1 MSAETRTSRTPPLL
15 LAALVLA
22 AALADPSPARAHI
35 IVYKTCL
42 TETIEAASSPRLFF
56 ERRTFARRSAT
67 YAWNA
72 ISADE
77 FGGQYA
83 DFTMSEKTRAMCT
96 KADSGGFACVFSG
109 IPCREVDDCD
119 SVGSRP
125 CLEVER

>member
-1 MSAETRTSRTPPLL
+1 MSAETNPLRIAPLL
-15 LAALVLA
+15 IAALALA
-22 AALADPSPARAHI
+22 AALADPSPAQAHI
-35 IVYKTCL
+35 VVYKTCL

-83 DFTMSEKTRAMCT
+83 DFTLSTKARAMCT

-109 IPCREVDDCD
+109 IPCKEVADCD

-125 CLEVER
+125 CFEVER

>member
-1 MSAETRTSRTPPLL
+1 MSGEMKTSRIPPLL
-15 LAALVLA
+15 LAALVLC
-22 AALADPSPARAHI
+22 AALADPSRGGAHI
-35 IVYKTCL
+35 VVYKTCL
-42 TETIEAASSPRLFF
+42 SETIEAASSPRLFF

-83 DFTMSEKTRAMCT
+83 DFTLSEKTRAMCA
-96 KADSGGFACVFSG
+96 KADSGGFSCVFSG
-109 IPCREVDDCD
+109 IPCKEVDDCD
-119 SVGSRP
+119 NAGTRP